1 MISSQQ
7 LGERIV
13 DARKRLK
20 RTQAQVANELGVA
33 RTTLV
38 AMEKGERRPS
48 NTELVRLSGILGVE
62 VNELLRKSAVRA
74 EISPR
79 FRGGHAGDPLVA
91 GAVERLLTL
100 ATWYVELE
108 QMLGLERR
116 RAPLES
122 LDTYRVQGRPLS
134 PSVVAAE
141 GEEAAVAVRALLG
154 MGDAPAHG
162 LDQSLES
169 EAGLRIFYLG
179 DLPTKLAAFLI
190 WTDQIGGCVAIN
202 RTHPA
207 VRQRWSLVHE
217 FGHFLRDRE
226 LGDVLDTQD
235 PRGPHE
241 VFPESF
247 TKEFLMP
254 TTGVRK
260 RFAERCRS
268 GRFTPID
275 LYGLAQTFG
284 VSFQAMAWRLE
295 ELELLPK
302 GTYEKI
308 RDSKLRPRELSQH
321 DTQSPH
327 VESREELGL
336 PERYVALA
344 ISAFDQG
351 LLSELEFARYLE
363 QDVTDARDTYARKAS
378 FNIDDHLELP
388 ADYSESDLRAL
399 G

>member
-1 MISSQQ
+1 
-7 LGERIV
+7 
-13 DARKRLK
+13 
-20 RTQAQVANELGVA
+20 
-33 RTTLV
+33 
-38 AMEKGERRPS
+38 
-48 NTELVRLSGILGVE
+48 
-62 VNELLRKSAVRA
+62 AVRA

-207 VRQRWSLVHE
+207 VRQRWSLV
-217 FGHFLRDRE
+217 
-226 LGDVLDTQD
+226 
-235 PRGPHE
+235 
-241 VFPESF
+241 
-247 TKEFLMP
+247 
-254 TTGVRK
+254 
-260 RFAERCRS
+260 
-268 GRFTPID
+268 
-275 LYGLAQTFG
+275 
-284 VSFQAMAWRLE
+284 
-295 ELELLPK
+295 
-302 GTYEKI
+302 
-308 RDSKLRPRELSQH
+308 
-321 DTQSPH
+321 
-327 VESREELGL
+327 
-336 PERYVALA
+336 
-344 ISAFDQG
+344 
-351 LLSELEFARYLE
+351 
-363 QDVTDARDTYARKAS
+363 
-378 FNIDDHLELP
+378 
-388 ADYSESDLRAL
+388 
-399 G
+399 